1 MRCGG
6 VEAAAAAVGNLNY
19 KALESNFFFSLYF
32 FYYKLKDI
40 FLRYQHYLLLVYLLI
55 LLINLLNQCI
65 NPELP
70 NLYII
75 EDNKASSSSNVDS
88 SSNVETSNTKI
99 QYKGVAA
106 SLHDQIAD
114 IDKKLSKLTPESPN
128 YVKEKE
134 ALLDERESLTDHMT
148 LLNQYKSTRANDSYV
163 PQSSENK
170 RVGDNSLTVTSS
182 SKRSRD

>member
-1 MRCGG
+1 M
-6 VEAAAAAVGNLNY
+6 
-19 KALESNFFFSLYF
+19 
-32 FYYKLKDI
+32 
-40 FLRYQHYLLLVYLLI
+40 I

-75 EDNKASSSSNVDS
+75 EDNKASS

-134 ALLDERESLTDHMT
+134 A
-148 LLNQYKSTRANDSYV
+148 
-163 PQSSENK
+163 
-170 RVGDNSLTVTSS
+170 
-182 SKRSRD
+182 